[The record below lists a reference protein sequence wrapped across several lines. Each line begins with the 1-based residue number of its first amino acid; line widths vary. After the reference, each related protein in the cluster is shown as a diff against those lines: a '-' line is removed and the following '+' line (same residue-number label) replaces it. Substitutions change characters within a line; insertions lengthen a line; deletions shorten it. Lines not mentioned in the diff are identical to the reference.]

1 MLKRKKMKNRLL
13 YPILIIAAS
22 VFIYSCDDFIAVE
35 LSSKSVTV
43 LAPANNTVSSSFN
56 QLFKWEALK
65 GAENY
70 QLQIVKPNFGAIQQF
85 ILDTT
90 TASTEFAYTL
100 LPGVYQWRLRA
111 MNNSSV
117 TQYQVFNLTIDSTLD
132 LSSSMVILTSPGDN
146 TYSKLMTNTFTWQ
159 SIYNADNYVFQLV
172 SGGSPVSTTAA
183 TLNYTFTSEGT
194 YQWKVYA
201 QNSYSNS
208 AFSLIRT
215 IIIDTTAPSVPV
227 PVSPVLD
234 TITANPIPLQWNTSS
249 TADSSHLLIST
260 DSLFTV
266 VTTKDTTI
274 ENTAT
279 SVTYNFYSA
288 TIGLNYYWKVQDV
301 DKAGNKSAYFT
312 RRRIKR
318 N

>member
-1 MLKRKKMKNRLL
+1 MKNKLL
-13 YPILIIAAS
+13 YPLLIIAAS

-56 QLFKWEALK
+56 QLFKWEPLK

-117 TQYQVFNLTIDSTLD
+117 TQYQTFTLTIDSTLD
-132 LSSSMVILTSPGDN
+132 LSSSMVILTSPLN
-146 TYSKLMTNTFTWQ
+146 NYYSKLMTNIFTWQ
-159 SIYNADNYVFQLV
+159 SIYNADNYIFQLV
-172 SGGSPVSTTAA
+172 SGGSPVSTTAT
-183 TLNYTFTSEGT
+183 TLNYTFTAEGT

-234 TITANPIPLQWNTSS
+234 TITANPIPLKWNTSS
-249 TADSSHLLIST
+249 SADSSHILIST
-260 DSLFTV
+260 DSLFAV
-266 VTTKDTTI
+266 ITTKDTTI
-274 ENTAT
+274 ENTA
-279 SVTYNFYSA
+279 SAVTYNFYSA
-288 TIGLNYYWKVQDV
+288 VIGTNYFWKVQDV
-301 DKAGNKSAYFT
+301 DKAGNKSTYFT
-312 RRRIKR
+312 RRKIKR